1 MTSGKVLIID
11 DDKDIRSS
19 ILIPY
24 WQSQF
29 SGEFR
34 YHWLTR
40 WPTLFLEVLEENQD
54 ITHISFDHDL
64 GHTDVS
70 SELSRLMYHD
80 LERCKKEFS
89 KRHIIIHSMNA
100 VGAENIMFKMEV
112 FQPLSLAVVPLT
124 LMKGK

>member
-11 DDKDIRSS
+11 DDKDIRAS

-24 WQSQF
+24 WQTQLPVEF
-29 SGEFR
+29 S

-40 WPTLFLEVLEENQD
+40 WPTLFLELLEENPN

-80 LERCKKEFS
+80 LERCKREFS
-89 KRHIIIHSMNA
+89 KRHIVIHSMN
-100 VGAENIMFKMEV
+100 VIGAENIRFKMEV
-112 FQPLSLAVVPLT
+112 FEPLSVTVVPLII
-124 LMKGK
+124 MKGK

>member
-1 MTSGKVLIID
+1 MKVLIID

-24 WQSQF
+24 WQSQL
-29 SGEFR
+29 SEFR

-70 SELSRLMYHD
+70 SELSRLMYLTPD
-80 LERCKKEFS
+80 RFEKEFS
-89 KRHIIIHSMNA
+89 KRHIVIHSMN
-100 VGAENIMFKMEV
+100 VIGAENIAHKVEYICKSVTILPLFKMKDT
-112 FQPLSLAVVPLT
+112 LT
-124 LMKGK
+124 KP